1 MVVAARRGRGGA
13 GNFFLVLDLLVDFVV
28 TVQSGRLRAFSG
40 KLRGCEEADQHGEVA
55 DVAAVLVVVVGLLLL
70 DGAAATAGPLPAVS
84 MVDRRWRRIVV
95 VVAAVEDDDASLVPA
110 TAASFEPCEGG
121 ALALPLQVH
130 PVVARP
136 FEGRFIVERLLL
148 DGLRL
153 HDGEPRLRLDGG
165 EARLRLGLDKTRR
178 SRGGG
183 TPAALV
189 DDDAGAAG
197 APAERRLRGGLC
209 LDAEERRRA
218 GRVGGG
224 VGGGGG
230 GESPGH
236 PRPGAPA
243 RGRHGHRG
251 WVCQRRVIAALEVH
265 GKNAWEGTL
274 GPRLE
279 MLLLLLFHPS
289 FSSLCFHRYSAL
301 DVKPPKSLAPPVPPE
316 SSAHALAMARSRQT
330 LSWIR
335 SSYSLHASVHLYS
348 FPLEGDPS
356 PAPSTRFSDEVRVC
370 TRRAMDVD
378 IKGLS
383 LPSTSSTSGFSCGSD
398 AGCCTSSWW
407 SCPSACRS
415 SLHYSATFDSTNAFG
430 QILLEEDEHGNT
442 PISFPQPH
450 VRISTE
456 CDAKSLKHRSRPP
469 DPECRRWILS
479 QSRLQSRTGTASCAL
494 PRLQRSSAHAVD
506 AVVISAS
513 FECVW
518 IWSLHCL
525 PIVFIV
531 LG

>member
-1 MVVAARRGRGGA
+1 MFGVLHKLFKKANYGAAKKPISAAKSPTSPPSSLSSAAFSFLMARPPLLDPCPPSPWWTGGGGA
-13 GNFFLVLDLLVDFVV
+13 
-28 TVQSGRLRAFSG
+28 SS
-40 KLRGCEEADQHGEVA
+40 
-55 DVAAVLVVVVGLLLL
+55 
-70 DGAAATAGPLPAVS
+70 S
-84 MVDRRWRRIVV
+84 S
-95 VVAAVEDDDASLVPA
+95 SLSSRTTMPP
-110 TAASFEPCEGG
+110 SS
-121 ALALPLQVH
+121 
-130 PVVARP
+130 RP
-136 FEGRFIVERLLL
+136 
-148 DGLRL
+148 
-153 HDGEPRLRLDGG
+153 
-165 EARLRLGLDKTRR
+165 
-178 SRGGG
+178 
-183 TPAALV
+183 
-189 DDDAGAAG
+189 
-197 APAERRLRGGLC
+197 
-209 LDAEERRRA
+209 RRRA
-218 GRVGGG
+218 SNRAKAAHWRSLSKCTQSSRAHLRAASSSSASSLTGSVFTTG
-224 VGGGGG
+224 
-230 GESPGH
+230 SPDSDLMAA
-236 PRPGAPA
+236 RPGSVLGLTKHGGAEEVARRPPSLMTMPA
-243 RGRHGHRG
+243 L
-251 WVCQRRVIAALEVH
+251 RVRQPSGVSAA
-265 GKNAWEGTL
+265 G
-274 GPRLE
+274 
-279 MLLLLLFHPS
+279 
-289 FSSLCFHRYSAL
+289 SAL
-301 DVKPPKSLAPPVPPE
+301 TPKSAGEPEEWEEEWEEEEAANLLGTHGPALRRGAGTATVAGYASGGLLPPSR